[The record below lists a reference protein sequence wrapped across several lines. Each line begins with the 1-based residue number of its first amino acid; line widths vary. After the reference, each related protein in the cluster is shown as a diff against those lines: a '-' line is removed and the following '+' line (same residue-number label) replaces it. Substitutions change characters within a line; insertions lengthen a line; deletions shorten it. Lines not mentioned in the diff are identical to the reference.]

1 MKKAWEE
8 LRRIREEKGYSVLE
22 VSKNTKISVSVLNAL
37 EEGRIDNVDPIY
49 LKGFIKMYCRF
60 LGIKWEGFLKEYP
73 MAHRENRYAS
83 KPAQQAAPLKEP
95 QVPRPKIQASDVLS
109 LIRPVLLR
117 IKKRMPLI
125 LSVIASLLF
134 VLLAIRGCALV
145 FKKFSSGASR
155 QKKAAVLPKKS
166 SRAESKQA
174 PLTKTQNPPPR
185 AIEAPPPA
193 SAPVPAVKEEKPKEI
208 FLVVSARANS
218 FLTLRADGKLVYQRM
233 LSKGR
238 AESWTARERFEL
250 SVGNAGGIT
259 LEVNGKVFSALG
271 RKGQAL
277 KNIIITHEGLKV
289 Q

>member
-1 MKKAWEE
+1 MKKAGEE

-73 MAHRENRYAS
+73 MPHRENRYAS
-83 KPAQQAAPLKEP
+83 KPAQQAAPLKDPE
-95 QVPRPKIQASDVLS
+95 VPRPKIQASDVLS
-109 LIRPVLLR
+109 LVRPVLSR

-125 LSVIASLLF
+125 LSIIALLLF
-134 VLLAIRGCALV
+134 ALLAIRGCALV
-145 FKKFSSGASR
+145 FKKLSSGASR
-155 QKKAAVLPKKS
+155 QKKAEVLPKKS

-174 PLTKTQNPPPR
+174 PLMKTQNPPR
-185 AIEAPPPA
+185 AIEAPPPV
-193 SAPVPAVKEEKPKEI
+193 SAPVPVVKEEKPKEI
-208 FLVVSARANS
+208 SLVVSAQANS

-277 KNIIITHEGLKV
+277 KNIVITHDGLKV

>member
-1 MKKAWEE
+1 MKKSGEE

-22 VSKNTKISVSVLNAL
+22 VSKNTKISASVLNAL

-49 LKGFIKMYCRF
+49 LKGFIKIYCRF
-60 LGIKWEGFLKEYP
+60 LGIKWEDFLKEYP
-73 MAHRENRYAS
+73 MPNRENRYAP
-83 KPAQQAAPLKEP
+83 KPAQQALPAKEP
-95 QVPRPKIQASDVLS
+95 QVPRPKIQAADVLS

-134 VLLAIRGCALV
+134 ALLAIRGCALA
-145 FKKFSSGASR
+145 FKKLSSGTSR
-155 QKKAAVLPKKS
+155 QKKAVVLPKKS
-166 SRAESKQA
+166 SRAEGKQA
-174 PLTKTQNPPPR
+174 PLTKTQNPPR

-193 SAPVPAVKEEKPKEI
+193 PAPVPAVKEEKPKEI
-208 FLVVSARANS
+208 SLVVSAQANS

-277 KNIIITHEGLKV
+277 KNIVITHEGLKV